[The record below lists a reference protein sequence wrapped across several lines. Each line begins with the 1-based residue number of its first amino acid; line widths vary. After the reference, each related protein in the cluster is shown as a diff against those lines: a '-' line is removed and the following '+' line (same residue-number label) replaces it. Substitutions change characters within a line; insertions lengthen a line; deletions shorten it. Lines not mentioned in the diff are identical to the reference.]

1 MLPSGQLRYSH
12 ISLARYMELVP
23 QKTKKELLEPIRND
37 FEITIF
43 LNCKGTTNMIIA
55 EFEIL
60 KNIRNYS
67 RISTFDIHVDYFF
80 YGLSDFQHN
89 FRFSFLRSYQGSL
102 IKNLSNS
109 FRFPN
114 CSQVF
119 PFVGNGNMQRQV
131 HR

>member
-12 ISLARYMELVP
+12 ISLARYIELVP

-55 EFEIL
+55 GFEIL

-67 RISTFDIHVDYFF
+67 QISTIDTHVDYLV
-80 YGLSDFQHN
+80 YALSD
-89 FRFSFLRSYQGSL
+89 SL
-102 IKNLSNS
+102 A
-109 FRFPN
+109 
-114 CSQVF
+114 
-119 PFVGNGNMQRQV
+119 
-131 HR
+131 